1 MRAGRGALIAAI
13 AGAFAF
19 ALAAAPAGALSPPT
33 GWNGANPF
41 NCQLQNAGFGTAFP
55 HPDADPFCVEYDK
68 RRQNVTELGVVDFLS
83 QEPVRVAAAV
93 PKCFYFQSD
102 HWRGSIVQNDP
113 STKTYEWDGHYFFDK
128 ATGDGG
134 VWVTNFNFNGQTY
147 DPSAIPGM
155 PPDYARFFGPGTGG
169 MITHDSIPT
178 DPRCVALAQANHRAV
193 YGPGKPVSS
202 CSAPVGSVSRRSLG
216 AVALGDNERRVRD
229 LLGSPHEL
237 RRGYL
242 RYCLNDRRSYLVG
255 QAGDR
260 SGEEG
265 DAGAGDEPTTLVYSD
280 SEAYRYQRVRPG
292 LGTTALRRRWRR
304 AVVRLRMGRVRIY
317 APTRTSPVIAGVRA
331 GRVRWLAV
339 YDRSSIRA
347 AADLREYLLRTTPD

>member
-1 MRAGRGALIAAI
+1 MRAGRGALIAVVVVGLSLL
-13 AGAFAF
+13 AGG
-19 ALAAAPAGALSPPT
+19 PAGALAPPT

-41 NCQLQNAGFGTAFP
+41 NCELQNAGFGTAFP
-55 HPDADPFCVEYDK
+55 HPDADPFCVEFDK

-83 QEPVRVAAAV
+83 QEPARVAAAS

-155 PPDYARFFGPGTGG
+155 PPEYARFFGPGTGG
-169 MITHDSIPT
+169 SISHNSIPT
-178 DPRCVALAQANHRAV
+178 ESRCVDLAHTNPRGV
-193 YGPGKPVSS
+193 YGPGRPVPS
-202 CSAPVGSVSRRSLG
+202 CSAPAGSVSTNRLG
-216 AVALGDNERRVRD
+216 AVRIGDAERRVRD
-229 LLGSPHEL
+229 LMGTPREI

-255 QAGDR
+255 QPGDR
-260 SGEEG
+260 SGEG
-265 DAGAGDEPTTLVYSD
+265 GGAGAGDEPTTLVYTD
-280 SEAYRYQRVRPG
+280 SQAYRYRRVRPG
-292 LGTTALRRRWRR
+292 LGAGALRSRWRR
-304 AVVRLRMGRVRIY
+304 AVVRLRMGRVTIY
-317 APTRTSPVIAGVRA
+317 APGRTSPVIAGVRG

-347 AADLREYLLRTTPD
+347 RGTLREYLLRTAPD